1 MLLNEVKP
9 AVEEV
14 KETKTPSIAALKPA
28 VTAEV
33 KEKKAS
39 KRTFSEE
46 EYKKYLEILSDGKPH
61 KIKDL
66 LDTFQLDHTSAGRER
81 LRAANRKI
89 NQSGTS
95 KVDPV
100 HIEGSGKH
108 FQLISNGKV

>member
-1 MLLNEVKP
+1 MSNESTKK
-9 AVEEV
+9 EEV
-14 KETKTPSIAALKPA
+14 TEIKKVASLSALKPA
-28 VTAEV
+28 ANTEGE

-39 KRTFSEE
+39 KRTFSKDD
-46 EYKKYLEILSDGKPH
+46 YKKYLEILSDEKPH

-66 LDTFQLDHTSAGRER
+66 LDTFSLDHTSAGRER

-100 HIEGSGKH
+100 YVEGAGKH
-108 FQLISNGKV
+108 FQLVVNGKA